1 MLRDDNASGELR
13 EPQGAKLL
21 VFPGNTKQLDEEYG
35 PFNEE
40 GHISRLWITSPDSIL
55 NRASPNA
62 AKMPSFG
69 WSMRMFRSAR

>member
-13 EPQGAKLL
+13 EPQGSKLL

-40 GHISRLWITSPDSIL
+40 GHISRLLITSPDSIL